1 MKAILLAG
9 LISLVV
15 ALIGT
20 RILIGYLQRHH
31 FGQQVRD
38 DGPKTHLVKQGTPT
52 MGGLA
57 IAAAVLLA
65 YGITHL
71 VLLRPV
77 TASGLLV
84 LGLMLG
90 AGFLGWLD
98 DWSKIRQQRSL
109 GIRPRTK
116 LIGQALIGIAFGVL
130 ATRFPDPA
138 GMTPASTAVSFTRD
152 ITWLRLPLVVAIIW
166 MTFLIAG
173 FSNAV
178 NLTDGLDG
186 LAVGSV
192 ALVFGAYALIN
203 IWQSSRWCELGAIA
217 AQPDLTARCYW
228 VRDPFDLGVVSVSIA
243 AACFGFLWWNA
254 RPARIYVG
262 DTGALGLGAAV
273 AGMAIMTRT
282 ELLLVI
288 LGALFVVE
296 AASVAMQVGYFKLTK
311 GKRIFKMAP
320 LHHHFELLGWAEET
334 VVVRFW
340 ILCGLAVAVG
350 FGLFYAEWMVASL

>member
-20 RILIGYLQRHH
+20 RLLIGYLQRHH

-38 DGPKTHLVKQGTPT
+38 DGPQTHLVKQGTPT

-71 VLLRPV
+71 VLLRPM

-84 LGLMLG
+84 LGLLVTT
-90 AGFLGWLD
+90 GFIGWLD
-98 DWSKIRQQRSL
+98 DWSKIKQQRSL

-116 LIGQALIGIAFGVL
+116 LIGQALIGIGFGIL
-130 ATRFPDPA
+130 ATRFPDSI
-138 GMTPASTAVSFTRD
+138 GMTPASTAISFTRD
-152 ITWLRLPLVVAIIW
+152 ISWLRLPLIVAIIW
-166 MTFLIAG
+166 MTFLITG

-192 ALVFGAYALIN
+192 AVVFGAYALIN
-203 IWQSSRWCELGAIA
+203 IWQSNQWCERSSIA
-217 AQPDLTARCYW
+217 AQPDLMGKCYH
-228 VRDPFDLGVVSVSIA
+228 VRDPYDLALVSITIA

-262 DTGALGLGAAV
+262 DTGALGLGGAV
-273 AGMAIMTRT
+273 AGMAILTRT

-288 LGALFVVE
+288 LGLLFVVE
-296 AASVAMQVGYFKLTK
+296 AASVAMQVLYFKATK

-340 ILCGLAVAVG
+340 IMCGIAVCIG
-350 FGLFYAEWMVASL
+350 FGLFYAEWVVLSR